1 MLNVLFALIGLLV
14 GVVVNVLA
22 DDLPRRQRPSL
33 PHCHT
38 CQRPYPL
45 WQWLGVGRC
54 AQCGAQLRWRVP
66 LVVGATA
73 VLFAILPSL
82 IAHPV
87 DLLVNALYTAVFI
100 LIIVTDL
107 EHRLI
112 LDVVTIPTTLLAIA
126 LSLVVTDNSWQS
138 ALLGTAVGLGF
149 FALIYWGAQLIYGA
163 GSAAFG
169 LGDVKLAMAMGA
181 MLGFHRVLF
190 AYVLGILLGG
200 AVSLLVLLLR
210 RNRRLYLP
218 YGQYLAIAAI
228 IMLLWGGQIARWYA
242 GMGQ

>member
-1 MLNVLFALIGLLV
+1 MLNALFALIGLLV
-14 GVVVNVLA
+14 GVIINALA
-22 DDLPRRQRPSL
+22 DDLPQRQRPSL
-33 PHCHT
+33 PHCHA
-38 CQRPYPL
+38 CQRPYPIIL
-45 WQWLGVGRC
+45 WLGVGRC
-54 AQCGAQLRWRVP
+54 AQCGVKPRWRVWA
-66 LVVGATA
+66 VVGVTA
-73 VLFAILPSL
+73 VLFALLPSL
-82 IAHPV
+82 IAHPINLV
-87 DLLVNALYTAVFI
+87 VNALYTAVFI

-112 LDVVTIPTTLLAIA
+112 LDVVTYPITLLAIA
-126 LSLVVTDNSWQS
+126 LSFVVTDNSWQS

-149 FALIYWGAQLIYGA
+149 FALIYWGAQLIYGV
-163 GSAAFG
+163 GSVAFG

-200 AVSLLVLLLR
+200 VVSLLVLLLR

-228 IMLLWGGQIARWYA
+228 LMLLWGSQIAAWYA
-242 GMGQ
+242 QMGQ

>member
-1 MLNVLFALIGLLV
+1 MLNALFALIGLLA
-14 GVVVNVLA
+14 GVVINVLA
-22 DDLPRRQRPSL
+22 DDLPQRQRPSL
-33 PHCHT
+33 PHCHA

-45 WQWLGVGRC
+45 TLWLGVGRC
-54 AQCGAQLRWRVP
+54 AHCGTKLRWRVP

-73 VLFAILPSL
+73 VLFALLPSL

-87 DLLVNALYTAVFI
+87 NLGVNALYTAVFI

-112 LDVVTIPTTLLAIA
+112 LDVVTYPITLLAIA
-126 LSLVVTDNSWQS
+126 LSFVVTDNSWQA
-138 ALLGTAVGLGF
+138 ALLGTAVGLFF

-163 GSAAFG
+163 GSVAFG

-200 AVSLLVLLLR
+200 VVSLLVLLLR

-228 IMLLWGGQIARWYA
+228 VMLLWGAQIAAWYTQ
-242 GMGQ
+242 MGQ